1 MESTAVVKRYLKVF
15 NFDNVFINKNSLT
28 VILIYS
34 NVLYSLKDIC
44 QLGSWCFHRG
54 IPDWSLNEK
63 GDTPEKSRSREIPW
77 YFWIFGSKSLQ
88 Q

>member
-1 MESTAVVKRYLKVF
+1 MPITAKGLYAHNCSCTVKNMNLRTHICMLRNILV
-15 NFDNVFINKNSLT
+15 NALT
-28 VILIYS
+28 
-34 NVLYSLKDIC
+34 C
-44 QLGSWCFHRG
+44 PHG

-88 Q
+88 